1 MFGPKIK
8 IDREL
13 YGKLK
18 KIAGERGYSSVEEF
32 VIHILEREV
41 ASGDGGEKQDE
52 EEIRKKLEGLGYIS

>member
-18 KIAGERGYSSVEEF
+18 EIAAQRGYSSIEEF
-32 VIHILEREV
+32 VTHILEREV
-41 ASGDGGEKQDE
+41 SGGGGGGKSDE
-52 EEIRKKLEGLGYIS
+52 EDIRKKLEGLGYL